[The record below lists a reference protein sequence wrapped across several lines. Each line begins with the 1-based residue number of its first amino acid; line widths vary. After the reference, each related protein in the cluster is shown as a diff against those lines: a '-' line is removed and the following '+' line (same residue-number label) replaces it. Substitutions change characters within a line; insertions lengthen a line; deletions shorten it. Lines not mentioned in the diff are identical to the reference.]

1 MYVGLILMHI
11 GAPIMFQSMVTLL
24 SSVIWIPIIIYWMKI
39 DEATLEEV
47 YGKEYVDYKN
57 RTMF

>member
-1 MYVGLILMHI
+1 
-11 GAPIMFQSMVTLL
+11 MFQSMVTLL